1 MENQT
6 LLDQLEIEVDKLK
19 ELLTDRQDGLF
30 TWWEFLVKQLNTIVK
45 IATKLGLKN
54 DR

>member
-1 MENQT
+1 MKNKT

-19 ELLTDRQDGLF
+19 ELLKDRQEGLF
-30 TWWEFLVKQLNTIVK
+30 TWWEFLVKQLNAIYK
-45 IATKLGLKN
+45 IAVQLGLKS